1 MNMNN
6 MRIYDISM
14 PITVDM
20 PVYKGKDAKRPSL
33 TVESDFNTGTV
44 YESRI
49 SMNLHTGTHLDR
61 TLHMMPGG
69 NTMETLDLKQVVR
82 ECKVLDL
89 TAVEEKIT
97 KEDLIGKDIA
107 DGDFILLK
115 TKNSMEDILETDFI
129 FLDKEGA
136 KYLADLHI
144 SGIGT
149 DALGIERS
157 QPEHETHLQLM
168 SIGVHILEGLRL
180 KDIEEGKYF
189 LFAAPINIVGGEAAP
204 VRAILFK

>member
-49 SMNLHTGTHLDR
+49 SINLHTGTHLDR

-69 NTMETLDLKQVVR
+69 NTMETLDLKQVVM

-89 TAVEEKIT
+89 TSVEEKIT
-97 KEDLIGKDIA
+97 KEDLIGKDITE
-107 DGDFILLK
+107 GDFILLK

-129 FLDKEGA
+129 YLDKEGA
-136 KYLADLHI
+136 KYLADLRI

-168 SIGVHILEGLRL
+168 NIGVHILEGLRL

-204 VRAILFK
+204 VRALLLK

>member
-6 MRIYDISM
+6 MKIFDISM

-33 TVESDFNTGTV
+33 MVESDFNTGTV

-69 NTMETLDLKQVVR
+69 NTMETLDLNQVVM
-82 ECKVLDL
+82 ECKVLDF
-89 TAVEEKIT
+89 TEVEEKIT
-97 KEDLIGKDIA
+97 KEDLIGKDIVE
-107 DGDFILLK
+107 GDFILLK

-129 FLDKEGA
+129 YLDKEGA

-168 SIGVHILEGLRL
+168 RIGVHILEGLRL
-180 KDIEEGKYF
+180 KDIEEGTYF

-204 VRAILFK
+204 VRALLLK